1 MTEEYVGIKEKIR
14 SILNSENTTT
24 FLNNISKPLGKNTKR
39 GIVISKQ
46 ENINCFL
53 ENVFNNDDDDYDIS
67 IEDFGKNNV
76 INNLIIN
83 DKRIN
88 VKTLSSRSNKIYFNT
103 FKFREGDDFDVKENL
118 EKTMEKL
125 KIYDYFLLIIIKRSR
140 KNKPFSVEYD
150 FYLKST
156 KEFFFDVRVFYKTKA
171 GYCGDNWKIQSN
183 KEFYFVINKKNSLK
197 DKYYSY
203 FYKVNS

>member
-24 FLNNISKPLGKNTKR
+24 FLNNISKPLGKNTKK

-53 ENVFNNDDDDYDIS
+53 ENVFKDDNRNIY
-67 IEDFGKNNV
+67 IEDFGKNSV

-88 VKTLSSRSNKIYFNT
+88 IKTLSGKSNKIYFNT
-103 FKFREGDDFDVKENL
+103 FKFREGDDFDVKKNL

-125 KIYDYFLLIIIKRSR
+125 KIYDYFLLIVVKR
-140 KNKPFSVEYD
+140 NKKDEPFSVEYD

-156 KEFFFDVRVFYKTKA
+156 EEFFFDVRVFYKTTA

-183 KEFYFVINKKNSLK
+183 KEFYFVIDKKNSLK

-203 FYKVNS
+203 FYKINS